1 MKKLSKLQLTWY
13 GIAGIGPNMLNL
25 MVGSYLCDALMVEGF
40 EKNVENWT
48 YLNKTLV
55 VIGLWSIFVFI
66 SKIIDG
72 IIDIP
77 LGSWTDRLKTKWGNR
92 RPALLVGIALMTL
105 AFFMFLITPVKD
117 QSVFNT
123 IWFGFWLAAFYTF
136 YTLTM
141 VTYYATFSEVT
152 KNEVDRVYLSN
163 VKSTVDIIYFVLGY
177 ALVPMMVGNFNIRIL
192 AIASFT
198 LMASMIIPFVLLKER
213 STLDKDVALYKAEH
227 PEDEEAQKEEAPKML
242 KSLFY
247 TLKNK
252 DFILWMVI
260 YAALQFGLSMYLTGF
275 NVYYSGTMGFE
286 GFKVTLCNI
295 AGFGP
300 VPFTL
305 ILYNF
310 ISKKKGFRFAFRYSL
325 IMFSIGMLIGVFCRP
340 TIIPNDTARLIVS
353 IAASF
358 ICSFG
363 IGSFFS
369 VSYVIPSQISVDEK
383 KKTGVSHP
391 AMYFAVQGLF
401 SAGISAI
408 ATGLIWINVKSIQAN
423 YQIMYNPVT
432 ENFFTK
438 IIGKI
443 ISGINDFFAF
453 FFNPNGG
460 AGLLFLFV
468 AIGCVV
474 ACIFTLFLPKSLR
487 DVGKVKGEAVIEKPV
502 ENE

>member
-25 MVGSYLCDALMVEGF
+25 MVGSYLCDALMTEGF
-40 EKNVENWT
+40 SKNIENWT

-55 VIGLWSIFVFI
+55 VAAIWSIFVLI
-66 SKIIDG
+66 AKVIDG
-72 IIDIP
+72 VIDIP
-77 LGSWTDRLKTKWGNR
+77 LGSWTDRLKTKWGKR
-92 RPALLVGIALMTL
+92 RPSLLVGIVLMTL
-105 AFFMFLITPVKD
+105 SYFMFLIVPNKEGA
-117 QSVFNT
+117 SVFNT
-123 IWFGFWLAAFYTF
+123 IWFGFWLAAFYSF

-141 VTYYATFSEVT
+141 VTYYATFGEVT

-177 ALVPMMVGNFNIRIL
+177 ALIPMMVGNFNIRFL
-192 AIASFT
+192 AIVSFG

-213 STLDKDVALYKAEH
+213 SSLDQDVILYKAEH
-227 PEDEEAQKEEAPKML
+227 PEDEEAQKEVEPGMVESL
-242 KSLFY
+242 KY
-247 TLKNK
+247 TFKNK

-340 TIIPNDTARLIVS
+340 SIIANDTVRLAVS
-353 IAASF
+353 MGASF

-363 IGSFFS
+363 IGAFFS
-369 VSYVIPSQISVDEK
+369 VSYVIPSQIAVDEK

-408 ATGLIWINVKSIQAN
+408 ATGLIWVNVKTIPAS
-423 YQIMYNPVT
+423 
-432 ENFFTK
+432 ESFFL
-438 IIGKI
+438 
-443 ISGINDFFAF
+443 
-453 FFNPNGG
+453 NPNGG
-460 AGLLFLFV
+460 SGLLFLFV
-468 AIGCVV
+468 AIGCIL
-474 ACIFTLFLPKSLR
+474 ACVLTVFLPKSLCN
-487 DVGKVKGEAVIEKPV
+487 VGKEKKETEPEIKEV
-502 ENE
+502 SENE